1 MSSEVRGMYL
11 LKRDSLIRDVTVY
24 RTARPSR
31 KRLRRRI
38 PLCVGVVFGPTKVAR
53 FGNSVALLRNREFLS
68 LAGTAFA
75 RSQAYSTIIIALA
88 LYADA
93 FGTSGF
99 IEGLWGTAFASVQLL
114 IVLPLGRKIDTG
126 NAKRWLLAGL
136 LINVL
141 VFAGYMFIG
150 DPVNAEIVA
159 LLKSVGAG
167 ALWTTN
173 GSIQVVLV
181 RMLQGIGAS
190 ILWITGSTVVG
201 QISPDDESGRWLGS
215 YNQVA
220 AFSSLAGDLVGG
232 LLLSMYDPLQSRVV
246 FIVLA
251 AVTMVAFVLVYF
263 ELRDNPGGGVDD
275 PEAQSGIGT
284 IKKLLKLPMLR
295 SLVLFRL
302 SFSVGK
308 MAVIIF
314 LPILARTEFGI
325 DAFAIGWI
333 LAGGKLTKSLLQG
346 YVGDLTDQIGDR
358 AKFVAAGALVYGFGI
373 ALIPLSLPAEET
385 MGRFYLGYFG
395 HGQELGGGFLV
406 LFLAYAILGIGDS
419 IRLPASMALF
429 VEEGEKYDSVAS
441 AMSLRSISWKIGQT
455 AGPLGVGLIKDFVGT
470 VQAFLTAS
478 AFVVFAT
485 GVFWLT
491 HTMSGESEPA
501 VAD

>member
-1 MSSEVRGMYL
+1 M
-11 LKRDSLIRDVTVY
+11 
-24 RTARPSR
+24 
-31 KRLRRRI
+31 
-38 PLCVGVVFGPTKVAR
+38 AR
-53 FGNSVALLRNREFLS
+53 FGNSVALLRDREFLA

-99 IEGLWGTAFASVQLL
+99 IEGMWGTAFAVVQLL

-126 NAKRWLLAGL
+126 NAKRWLLGGL
-136 LINVL
+136 VVNVF
-141 VFAGYMFIG
+141 VFLGYMF
-150 DPVNAEIVA
+150 VSN
-159 LLKSVGAG
+159 SVDV
-167 ALWTTN
+167 
-173 GSIQVVLV
+173 IFV

-190 ILWITGSTVVG
+190 MLWITGSTVVG

-220 AFSSLAGDLVGG
+220 AFSSLAGDVVGG
-232 LLLSMYDPLQSRVV
+232 LLLTIYDPLQSRVV
-246 FIVLA
+246 FAVLT
-251 AVTMVAFVLVYF
+251 AVTILAFVLVYSN
-263 ELRDNPGGGVDD
+263 LRDNPGGGVDD
-275 PEAQSGIGT
+275 PEAQSGVGT
-284 IKKLLKLPMLR
+284 VKKLLKLPILR

-314 LPILARTEFGI
+314 LPILASTEFGI
-325 DAFAIGWI
+325 GAFAIGWI
-333 LAGGKLTKSLLQG
+333 LAGGKLTKSLFQG
-346 YVGDLTDQIGDR
+346 YVGDLTDRIGDR
-358 AKFVAAGALVYGFGI
+358 AKFVAAGALVYGIGI
-373 ALIPLSLPAEET
+373 ALIPLSLPAEE
-385 MGRFYLGYFG
+385 MVGRFYLGYFG

-406 LFLAYAILGIGDS
+406 LFGAYAVLGIGDS

-470 VQAFLTAS
+470 VEAFLTAS
-478 AFVVFAT
+478 VFVIFAT

-491 HTMSGESEPA
+491 HTLSKEPEG
-501 VAD
+501 VDPSLDD

>member
-1 MSSEVRGMYL
+1 M
-11 LKRDSLIRDVTVY
+11 
-24 RTARPSR
+24 
-31 KRLRRRI
+31 
-38 PLCVGVVFGPTKVAR
+38 AR
-53 FGNSVALLRNREFLS
+53 FGNSVALLRNREFLA

-99 IEGLWGTAFASVQLL
+99 IEGMWGTAFAIVQLL

-126 NAKRWLLAGL
+126 NAKRWLLGGL
-136 LINVL
+136 VVNVF
-141 VFAGYMFIG
+141 VFLGYMF
-150 DPVNAEIVA
+150 VSN
-159 LLKSVGAG
+159 
-167 ALWTTN
+167 
-173 GSIQVVLV
+173 SIDVIFV

-190 ILWITGSTVVG
+190 MLWITGSTVVG

-220 AFSSLAGDLVGG
+220 AFSSLAGDVVGG
-232 LLLSMYDPLQSRVV
+232 LLLTIYDPLQSRVV
-246 FIVLA
+246 YALLTG
-251 AVTMVAFVLVYF
+251 VTILAFVLVYYN
-263 ELRDNPGGGVDD
+263 LRDDPGGGVDD
-275 PEAQSGIGT
+275 PEAQSGVGT

-314 LPILARTEFGI
+314 LPILASTEFDIG
-325 DAFAIGWI
+325 AFAIGWI

-346 YVGDLTDQIGDR
+346 YVGDLTDRVGDR
-358 AKFVAAGALVYGFGI
+358 AKFVAAGALVYGLGI
-373 ALIPLSLPAEET
+373 ALIPLSLPAEEM

-395 HGQELGGGFLV
+395 HGQELGGGFVV
-406 LFLAYAILGIGDS
+406 LFSAYAVLGIGDS

-441 AMSLRSISWKIGQT
+441 AMSLRSISWKVGQT
-455 AGPLGVGLIKDFVGT
+455 AGPLGVGLIKDFIGT
-470 VQAFLTAS
+470 VEAFLTAS
-478 AFVVFAT
+478 VFVIFAT
-485 GVFWLT
+485 GVFWIT
-491 HTMSGESEPA
+491 HTLSKEPDGVDPSLGE
-501 VAD
+501 